1 MATSPN
7 GIQTKPPASVPRAA
21 DDVGVLYALGQHACA
36 RTDGGNTSAT
46 SARGT
51 RHAPCIRHP
60 SRAREEA
67 PEHKPAQLQPV
78 VEIYG
83 TDCLGFMPCDFAG
96 NAQGWAFLS
105 GRIAGTNAAN
115 EAMAL

>member
-1 MATSPN
+1 MWVYCTPS
-7 GIQTKPPASVPRAA
+7 GSM
-21 DDVGVLYALGQHACA
+21 LA
-36 RTDGGNTSAT
+36 RRPTAVTRVQWA
-46 SARGT
+46 SARQ
-51 RHAPCIRHP
+51 PRHP
-60 SRAREEA
+60 PCVRHLSRAREEA

>member
-1 MATSPN
+1 MWVYCTPSD
-7 GIQTKPPASVPRAA
+7 SM
-21 DDVGVLYALGQHACA
+21 LA
-36 RTDGGNTSAT
+36 RGPTAVTRVQWA
-46 SARGT
+46 SARQP
-51 RHAPCIRHP
+51 RHPPCVRHP

>member
-1 MATSPN
+1 MLKGLGSEGPW
-7 GIQTKPPASVPRAA
+7 
-21 DDVGVLYALGQHACA
+21 YAFLGQAEDYTSEGGLSINTDFQVTK
-36 RTDGGNTSAT
+36 TDGSPIAGLYC
-46 SARGT
+46 G
-51 RHAPCIRHP
+51 
-60 SRAREEA
+60 
-67 PEHKPAQLQPV
+67 
-78 VEIYG
+78 G